1 MLKLESK
8 NKKEKRIF
16 LTNDFTRKGLCLL
29 LIFSFIAT
37 VIGFTTAYC
46 EHRNYSELLTKYD
59 EAIERISQCEVS
71 IADLMTQST
80 TCSKPDLTMPS
91 DNTEKGNPSASDSA
105 QTHQGSEKESDTT
118 KSETA
123 SGYYVTQSGKKYHIA
138 SCSYLTKS
146 KISISLERI
155 RAEGYSPCSR
165 CIK

>member
-1 MLKLESK
+1 MLKLENK

-16 LTNDFTRKGLCLL
+16 LTNDFTRKGLSLL
-29 LIFSFIAT
+29 LVFSFAATIIA
-37 VIGFTTAYC
+37 FTTAYC
-46 EHRNYSELLTKYD
+46 EHRNYSELLTEYD
-59 EAIERISQCEVS
+59 EAMKRISQCEVS
-71 IADLMTQST
+71 LAALMTQST
-80 TCSKPDLTMPS
+80 TYSEPDLTVPS
-91 DNTEKGNPSASDSA
+91 DNTEKENPSTSDSA
-105 QTHQGSEKESDTT
+105 PTHQSSEKESDTT
-118 KSETA
+118 IAETP